1 MRRRAA
7 WLALVLA
14 AAPAAAAVAD
24 RCAAPAEFRT
34 AAGPLRN
41 AAAAIAASGRLEILV
56 LGSGSTTLGGT
67 SAVANLYP
75 AQMQAALAPLLAG
88 VELRVTTRG
97 GRGLSAA
104 DMLKLLREALRQ
116 DRPRLVIWQTGTV
129 DAVRGLDPDVFLATI
144 AAGAGEAA
152 EAKADVVLMDMQFSR
167 AGRATV
173 NFGPYRDAMQTLAAT
188 AENVVLFRRYE
199 LMRHWAEEGR
209 IDLERAPRA
218 DWAKEADR
226 LHACLG
232 KVLAATIAE
241 GLRLAR

>member
-1 MRRRAA
+1 MMWGAA

-14 AAPAAAAVAD
+14 AALPAAAAPD
-24 RCAAPAEFRT
+24 RCAAPAEFT
-34 AAGPLRN
+34 AATDAFRN
-41 AAAAIAASGRLEILV
+41 AAGAIAATGRLDILV
-56 LGSGSTTLGGT
+56 LGSGSTTVGGT
-67 SAVANLYP
+67 SAAANLYP
-75 AQMQAALAPLLAG
+75 ARMQAALAPLLSG
-88 VELRVTTRG
+88 VEIRVTTRG

-104 DMLKLLREALRQ
+104 DMLTLLRETLRH
-116 DRPRLVIWQTGTV
+116 DRPGLVIWQTGTV
-129 DAVRGLDPDVFLATI
+129 DAVRGLDPDVFFATI

-167 AGRATV
+167 AGRAAV
-173 NFGPYRDAMQTLAAT
+173 NYGPYRDAMQTLAAT
-188 AENVVLFRRYE
+188 AENVSLFRRYE

-232 KVLAATIAE
+232 EVLAGMIAE

>member
-1 MRRRAA
+1 MMWGAA

-14 AAPAAAAVAD
+14 AALPAAAAAD
-24 RCAAPAEFRT
+24 RCAAPAELT
-34 AAGPLRN
+34 AATDSFRN
-41 AAAAIAASGRLEILV
+41 AAGAIATTGRLDILV
-56 LGSGSTTLGGT
+56 LGSGSTTVGGT
-67 SAVANLYP
+67 SAPANLYP
-75 AQMQAALAPLLAG
+75 ARMQAALASLLAG

-104 DMLKLLREALRQ
+104 DMLTLLRETLRR
-116 DRPRLVIWQTGTV
+116 DRPGLVIWQTGTV
-129 DAVRGLDPDVFLATI
+129 DAVRGLDPDVFFASI

-167 AGRATV
+167 AGRAAV
-173 NFGPYRDAMQTLAAT
+173 NYGPYRDAMQTLAAT
-188 AENVVLFRRYE
+188 AENVALFRRYE
-199 LMRHWAEEGR
+199 LMRHWAQEGR

-218 DWAKEADR
+218 EWAKEADR

-232 KVLAATIAE
+232 QVLAGMIAE

>member
-1 MRRRAA
+1 MTWGAA

-14 AAPAAAAVAD
+14 AALPAAAAAGG
-24 RCAAPAEFRT
+24 CAAPAELT
-34 AAGPLRN
+34 EASDTLRN
-41 AAAAIAASGRLEILV
+41 AARAVAEARRLDVLV
-56 LGSGSTTLGGT
+56 LGSGSTTIGGT

-75 AQMQAALAPLLAG
+75 AQTEAALNARLPG
-88 VELRVTTRG
+88 VTVRVSTRG
-97 GRGLSAA
+97 GRGLTAA
-104 DMLKLLREALRQ
+104 DMLKLLRETLRS
-116 DRPRLVIWQTGTV
+116 DRPDLVVWQTGTV
-129 DAVRGLDPDVFLATI
+129 DAVRGLDPDGFFATI

-152 EAKADVVLMDMQFSR
+152 EARVDVVLMDMQFSR
-167 AGRATV
+167 AGRAAV
-173 NFGPYRDAMQTLAAT
+173 NYGPYRDAMQTLAAT
-188 AENVVLFRRYE
+188 AENVMLFRRYE

-232 KVLAATIAE
+232 QVLAETIVE